1 MRIFVMRLNSWSL
14 LRAGECTQG
23 SDMLQILPGLGSLS
37 VDAEKKS
44 LLDHDGLLDRCLKL
58 MADAHG
64 SDDGLIWEV
73 YQDVLKKLRCVEY
86 RLRSRTVC
94 LTASDA
100 VTTA

>member
-1 MRIFVMRLNSWSL
+1 MRANVPRGPTCSKYFQV
-14 LRAGECTQG
+14 
-23 SDMLQILPGLGSLS
+23 S
-37 VDAEKKS
+37 VPY
-44 LLDHDGLLDRCLKL
+44 DGLLDRCLKL